1 MQVLEKSPVVFFN
14 SNLSQCHVQEV
25 GRGNIV
31 YLVNPLWSHR
41 NQTKAREAVAF
52 ITGGENTH
60 SRVQGNLWIYYSRRE
75 YT

>member
-31 YLVNPLWSHR
+31 YFVLGQSIVVTQEPDQGSWS
-41 NQTKAREAVAF
+41 
-52 ITGGENTH
+52 
-60 SRVQGNLWIYYSRRE
+60 SRVHYWRRE
-75 YT
+75 YS